1 MTCTQEPA
9 KMMSRMT
16 DRQIAVTGTGRI
28 SVKPDWIV
36 ISVHM
41 KATDPDYAAAVALG
55 EKQLQE
61 IQTAVLDG
69 GFRKNDLRTGSFV
82 IRPEYDESI
91 QDGKLKREFL
101 HFTVEHDLSLGM
113 KYDMIKLSE
122 ALEVITHCSMKP
134 EISIVFTVKNQD
146 KIRDSLLKEAAE
158 DAHRKAVVLTAAA
171 GVKLGELVQITYG
184 RESVDASSPAMM
196 KMDSVTF
203 SRKNVF
209 DIVPAEIEE
218 EESVACV
225 WQIR

>member
-1 MTCTQEPA
+1 
-9 KMMSRMT
+9 
-16 DRQIAVTGTGRI
+16 
-28 SVKPDWIV
+28 
-36 ISVHM
+36 
-41 KATDPDYAAAVALG
+41 
-55 EKQLQE
+55 
-61 IQTAVLDG
+61 
-69 GFRKNDLRTGSFV
+69 
-82 IRPEYDESI
+82 
-91 QDGKLKREFL
+91 
-101 HFTVEHDLSLGM
+101 
-113 KYDMIKLSE
+113 MIKLSE

-184 RESVDASSPAMM
+184 RESVDVSSPAMM